1 MSVTNFVDDRQRVPT
16 DPTSVPTDPP
26 LSNSTFGGRVGEVQA
41 VKRAWCLEP
50 NKQSF
55 LSGDFGSGWTTIV
68 PPQKCHGPRLV
79 QQMQLCCDKRPA
91 AAAAAVG
98 VGVGVGVVVVV
109 EEVVVGG
116 FGWVWGI
123 NAKLPSQSPSPTPS
137 CSVPHPLICKFPWRP
152 GNDAVMSKRVDLSRR
167 HR

>member
-91 AAAAAVG
+91 AAAAAA
-98 VGVGVGVVVVV
+98 VGVGVVVVV
-109 EEVVVGG
+109 VVV
-116 FGWVWGI
+116 VRS
-123 NAKLPSQSPSPTPS
+123 ASPAMQIKYRQRYPPTGKYPTS
-137 CSVPHPLICKFPWRP
+137 ELAPHWEAISLL
-152 GNDAVMSKRVDLSRR
+152 GSYQD
-167 HR
+167 